1 MERDNRDYVCDLIKR
16 TENKLGID
24 FYVDWVAYN
33 PISVFWDSASYC
45 VSEKNGAIIFI
56 PKRTKDRSTL
66 RELVFHELGHA
77 YVQNYRIPK
86 YISNTFGNFD
96 DLPFLDY
103 QYRIM
108 KNYSGP
114 RNKGFVSRYAEV
126 SPEEDFAETFSFV
139 ISGRKYFNGELIL
152 LNSDLILHRKIKLIK
167 KLLRLN

>member
-1 MERDNRDYVCDLIKR
+1 MGRDNRDYVYYLIKR

-56 PKRTKDRSTL
+56 PKRTKERSTL

-77 YVQNYRIPK
+77 YVHNYKIPK
-86 YISNTFGNFD
+86 YIINAFGNFD
-96 DLPFLDY
+96 DIPFLDY

-108 KNYSGP
+108 KNYSGQ
-114 RNKGFVSRYAEV
+114 RNEGFVSRYAEV

-139 ISGRKYFNGELIL
+139 ISGRKHFNGYYIDYQHDNKLK
-152 LNSDLILHRKIKLIK
+152 NKIKSVE
-167 KLLRLN
+167 KLLKI